1 MNLDLDSVS
10 GGGGGFV
17 VCHMKER
24 IMKTLLQMLIVE
36 KEEVRV
42 KQMRI
47 KDTEEHEKGNLPLL
61 RNGELNNCILVL
73 ALCLS
78 T

>member
-1 MNLDLDSVS
+1 MILDLDSVS
-10 GGGGGFV
+10 GGGGFV

-36 KEEVRV
+36 KDEVRV

-47 KDTEEHEKGNLPLL
+47 KDTEEHENGNLPLL
-61 RNGELNNCILVL
+61 RNGELNNCIL

>member
-1 MNLDLDSVS
+1 LILDLDSVS
-10 GGGGGFV
+10 GGGGFV

-36 KEEVRV
+36 KDEVRV
-42 KQMRI
+42 KQMTI
-47 KDTEEHEKGNLPLL
+47 KDTEEHENGNLPLL
-61 RNGELNNCILVL
+61 RNGELKNWIL

>member
-1 MNLDLDSVS
+1 LDLDSVS
-10 GGGGGFV
+10 GGGGFV

-36 KEEVRV
+36 KDEVRV

-47 KDTEEHEKGNLPLL
+47 KDTEEHENGNLPVLS
-61 RNGELNNCILVL
+61 NGELNNCI
-73 ALCLS
+73 
-78 T
+78 